1 MTQRFIEKGYKI
13 VNHTEKA
20 DIYIVNTCTVTNMS
34 DRKSRQMLRKVK
46 ELNENAIIIACGCY
60 VQVAKNELKQM
71 PEIDLAIGNN
81 EKKKIVEIVE
91 KYLKEA
97 KHKNIEIEDVM
108 YQKEFVD
115 FGEVTYTEKTRAVI
129 KIQDRL

>member
-60 VQVAKNELKQM
+60 VQVAKNELNQM

-97 KHKNIEIEDVM
+97 KHENIEIEDVM

>member
-46 ELNENAIIIACGCY
+46 ELNENAIIIACECY
-60 VQVAKNELKQM
+60 VQVAKNELNQM

-97 KHKNIEIEDVM
+97 KHENIEIEDVM

>member
-1 MTQRFIEKGYKI
+1 MTQNFIEKGYKI

-60 VQVAKNELKQM
+60 VQVAKNELNQM

>member
-1 MTQRFIEKGYKI
+1 MTQNFIEKGYKI

-60 VQVAKNELKQM
+60 VQVAKNELNQM

-81 EKKKIVEIVE
+81 EKKKIVEIAE

-97 KHKNIEIEDVM
+97 KHENIEIEDVM